1 MRRPPPGTSWPACAA
16 PLQCDVLSANGFI
29 ITRPHPG
36 SGIGSNLASLAG
48 VIWYAQQLQRGVIVD
63 WRGSAFLKDQSA
75 NYFSEFFETPGQMQG
90 VPVRYAP
97 TPELIADAPE
107 VDLAAARSYLT
118 GGSPPRAFV
127 IRDYHG
133 LERLD
138 LKGGEERQFWRLR
151 DFYTCIKPRDFVQK
165 EIDRFAAKHFADAFV
180 IGVNLSS
187 GNGEFD
193 KGQTYQG
200 RVDIDIFSED
210 RVFLR
215 KVERARELAVRG
227 LPRAFRDK
235 ARIFFATDAYKM
247 HRLLS
252 QLPNSVTRRT
262 VFPPPGVG
270 RVYCDYNDPGYSDR
284 DAIVDAIVDMF
295 LLAKCQ
301 ALIRNGSVFNAYAV
315 TVTNHFS
322 GNVRHIET
330 LYARYWL
337 RAAGNRAKRLLR
349 R

>member
-1 MRRPPPGTSWPACAA
+1 LA
-16 PLQCDVLSANGFI
+16 ANGFVVS
-29 ITRPHPG
+29 RPHPG

-48 VIWYAQQLQRGVIVD
+48 AVWYAKALNRAVIVD
-63 WRGSAFLKDQSA
+63 WRDSAFLKDKSA
-75 NYFSEFFETPGQMQG
+75 NYFSEFFETPSEIQG
-90 VPVRYAP
+90 VPVLYAP
-97 TPELIADAPE
+97 TPELAAGAPE
-107 VDLAAARSYLT
+107 VGVTVARSYLT
-118 GGSPPRAFV
+118 TPCPDRVFV

-138 LKGGEERQFWRLR
+138 VKSGDERRFWRLR
-151 DFYTCIKPRDFVQK
+151 DFYSFITPRPFVQK
-165 EIDRFAAKHFADAFV
+165 EIDRFADEHFANAFV

-200 RVDIDIFSED
+200 RVDIDIFSAD

-215 KVERARELAVRG
+215 KVGRARALAERG
-227 LPRAFRDK
+227 LPRAFRGHS
-235 ARIFFATDAYKM
+235 RVFFATDAYRM
-247 HRLLS
+247 HALLS
-252 QLPNSVTRRT
+252 KLPNAVTRRT

-270 RVYCDYNDPGYSDR
+270 RVYCDYNDPGYTDR

-295 LLAKCQ
+295 LLARCQ
-301 ALIRNGSVFNAYAV
+301 ALIRNGSVFNDYAV

-330 LYARYWL
+330 LYARYWR
-337 RAAGNRAKRLLR
+337 RAAWGKFKRLIGAK
-349 R
+349 

>member
-1 MRRPPPGTSWPACAA
+1 MIDSARSAA
-16 PLQCDVLSANGFI
+16 SYV

-48 VIWYAQQLQRGVIVD
+48 IVWYAQRLQRTVIVD
-63 WRGSAFLKDQSA
+63 WRGSAFLKDKSA
-75 NYFSEFFETPGQMQG
+75 NYFREFFETPAAIQG
-90 VPVRYAP
+90 VPILYAP
-97 TPELIADAPE
+97 APELAADAPE
-107 VDLAAARSYLT
+107 VGVTEARSYLS
-118 GGSPPRAFV
+118 GPCPHRHFV

-138 LKGGEERQFWRLR
+138 AKGGEEPQFWRLR
-151 DFYTCIKPRDFVQK
+151 DFFRHIHPRDFVQR
-165 EIDRFAAKHFADAFV
+165 EIDRFAAEHFANAFV

-193 KGQTYQG
+193 KGQYYQG
-200 RVDIDIFSED
+200 RVDIDIFSRD

-215 KVERARELAVRG
+215 KVERARSLAVRG
-227 LPRAFRDK
+227 LPRAFRGGAK
-235 ARIFFATDAYKM
+235 IFFATDAYKM
-247 HRLLS
+247 HALLS
-252 QLPNSVTRRT
+252 KLPNAVTRRT

-270 RVYCDYNDPGYSDR
+270 RVYCDYTDPGYTDR

-295 LLAKCQ
+295 LLARGQ
-301 ALIRNGSVFNAYAV
+301 ALVRNGSVFNTYAV
-315 TVTNHFS
+315 TVTNHFN
-322 GNVRHIET
+322 GNVRHIEK

-337 RAAGNRAKRLLR
+337 RAIWNSAKRLLR